1 MKIRV
6 WILSKLE
13 NDVVDLTVVLTADE
27 TKGRSLFVL
36 DV

>member
-1 MKIRV
+1 MKIHV

-13 NDVVDLTVVLTADE
+13 NDVVDLTVVLIADE